1 MIIYFYMPKILYI
14 EDEQILREVYKEE
27 FKNEGIDIET
37 ASDGEEGLT
46 KVQEIKPDLILMD
59 INMPKMD
66 GITVLKKIK
75 QNELTKHIPVIML
88 TNQSEE
94 KPESEIAIKMGAVSY
109 MVKAESN
116 PKQVVDKAR
125 EVLGGYVNED
135 NKVY

>member
-1 MIIYFYMPKILYI
+1 MPKILYI